1 MEVLNLTD
9 VDIKIENIVASA
21 SIGKDIDLK
30 EIESSNML
38 EGVSY
43 NREQFPGLVFKLKEP
58 KTAALIFGSGKLVCT
73 GAKSIDDSK
82 LAIKRT
88 VDLMRKVDTD
98 IPEEFEI
105 KIQNIVASAN
115 LESTL
120 NLEAVAL
127 ELEDTEYEPE
137 QFPGLVYRLSDPKVV
152 LLLFG
157 SGVLLIK
164 LVVFDLDNVIIDGE
178 AIDEIGKL
186 ANVEDDIAAIT
197 EKAMQGEIDFET
209 SIKDRVQLLEGTSIE
224 DIEKVA
230 DDLPLMNGACK
241 TIDCLKEKDVD
252 VAIISGSF
260 DVVADKVKDK
270 LGVETVYTNS
280 FTVEDG
286 KLTGEVTGPLVSGS
300 KLDVLKDHVEEAG
313 ITLDEVVAVGDG
325 ANDISMIESA
335 GCGIAFNAKDSVKEI
350 ADIVVDGKDLCKVLD
365 EILNQLTT
373 EEETETVDDEE
384 AVEEVEETEATEE
397 AVEEEAEEAVEEEAE
412 EAVEEVEE
420 TEDSEEAA
428 EETEDA
434 AETEDKKEDKKELP
448 KSEFVLA
455 DTMEGV
461 RKQKDEKEAEISK
474 VADEREEFNKI
485 AKEQRKIRDELNASL
500 KENLNKAI
508 EYRNERNEINK
519 EVEAAKKARNEA
531 NNKIKSLEWSSGKR
545 DKIKIENEI
554 KKIDKIIET
563 RVLDIKKENQ
573 LVKNANDLRKQLM
586 EIHEDE
592 SVKTEAQELKKL
604 SEEEHEKVIALSE
617 KAQEAHEEMLT
628 YFRKTDD
635 IRTAADE
642 AHKKFIEARKNASA
656 KHEEF
661 KAILSDIHVINK
673 KLGSNKPK
681 KRKNDNKGGSGSN
694 KNREERERA
703 EEIFAKFKQGG
714 KVSTEEILLL
724 QKYNIG

>member
-1 MEVLNLTD
+1 M
-9 VDIKIENIVASA
+9 
-21 SIGKDIDLK
+21 
-30 EIESSNML
+30 
-38 EGVSY
+38 
-43 NREQFPGLVFKLKEP
+43 
-58 KTAALIFGSGKLVCT
+58 
-73 GAKSIDDSK
+73 
-82 LAIKRT
+82 
-88 VDLMRKVDTD
+88 
-98 IPEEFEI
+98 
-105 KIQNIVASAN
+105 
-115 LESTL
+115 
-120 NLEAVAL
+120 
-127 ELEDTEYEPE
+127 
-137 QFPGLVYRLSDPKVV
+137 
-152 LLLFG
+152 
-157 SGVLLIK
+157 IK

-186 ANVEDDIAAIT
+186 ANVEEDIAEIT

-224 DIEKVA
+224 DVEKVA
-230 DDLPLMNGACK
+230 EELPLMPGACK
-241 TIDCLKEKDVD
+241 TVKCLKDKGVD

-260 DVVADKVKDK
+260 DVVADKVSDK
-270 LGVETVYTNS
+270 LGVDTVYTNS

-350 ADIVVDGKDLCKVLD
+350 ADVVVEEKDLCKVLC
-365 EILNQLTT
+365 EICNQLTT
-373 EEETETVDDEE
+373 DDAEEETVE
-384 AVEEVEETEATEE
+384 EEVEADVAED
-397 AVEEEAEEAVEEEAE
+397 VAEEAVEETEAE
-412 EAVEEVEE
+412 EAEDESEEEAEADEE
-420 TEDSEEAA
+420 ESEEADAEEAAEDESKEEEADAEEAA
-428 EETEDA
+428 EEESEEE
-434 AETEDKKEDKKELP
+434 AEVEEKA
-448 KSEFVLA
+448 EFVLA

-474 VADEREEFNKI
+474 IAEEREEFNKT
-485 AKEQRKIRDELNASL
+485 AREQRKIRDELNASL

-519 EVEAAKKARNEA
+519 EVEAAKKARNDA
-531 NNKIKSLEWSSGKR
+531 NNKIKSLEWNSGKR
-545 DKIKIENEI
+545 NKVKIENEI

-592 SVKTEAQELKKL
+592 SVKAEADELRKQ
-604 SEEEHEKVIALSE
+604 SEEEHEKVIELSE
-617 KAQEAHEEMLT
+617 KAQAAHEEMLK

-642 AHKKFIEARKNASA
+642 AHKNFIEARRNASA

-661 KAILSDIHVINK
+661 KAVLSDIHVINK

-681 KRKNDNKGGSGSN
+681 RRKSDNKGSSGSN
-694 KNREERERA
+694 KNREERQRA
-703 EEIFAKFKQGG
+703 QEIFEKFKKGG

>member
-1 MEVLNLTD
+1 M
-9 VDIKIENIVASA
+9 
-21 SIGKDIDLK
+21 
-30 EIESSNML
+30 
-38 EGVSY
+38 
-43 NREQFPGLVFKLKEP
+43 
-58 KTAALIFGSGKLVCT
+58 
-73 GAKSIDDSK
+73 
-82 LAIKRT
+82 
-88 VDLMRKVDTD
+88 
-98 IPEEFEI
+98 
-105 KIQNIVASAN
+105 
-115 LESTL
+115 
-120 NLEAVAL
+120 
-127 ELEDTEYEPE
+127 
-137 QFPGLVYRLSDPKVV
+137 
-152 LLLFG
+152 
-157 SGVLLIK
+157 IK

-230 DDLPLMNGACK
+230 DDLPLMPGACK
-241 TIDCLKEKDVD
+241 TIKCLKDKDVD

-270 LGVETVYTNS
+270 LGVDTVYTNS

-286 KLTGEVTGPLVSGS
+286 KLTGEVTGPLVSGT
-300 KLDVLKDHVEEAG
+300 KLDVLKDHVEQAG

-350 ADIVVDGKDLCKVLD
+350 ADVVVEEKDLCKVLC

-373 EEETETVDDEE
+373 DDAETETVE
-384 AVEEVEETEATEE
+384 EEVA
-397 AVEEEAEEAVEEEAE
+397 EEAEADVAEEAE
-412 EAVEEVEE
+412 AESVEEVEE
-420 TEDSEEAA
+420 TEDAEEEAEA
-428 EETEDA
+428 EEVEETEE
-434 AETEDKKEDKKELP
+434 AEEEAEAEKAKPKKADKGLP
-448 KSEFVLA
+448 ESNFVLA

-461 RKQKDEKEAEISK
+461 RKQKDEKEAEISR

-519 EVEAAKKARNEA
+519 QVEEAKKARNEA

-592 SVKTEAQELKKL
+592 SVKNEAQELKKL
-604 SEEEHEKVIALSE
+604 SEEEHEKVITLSE
-617 KAQEAHEEMLT
+617 QAQTAHEEMLN

-681 KRKNDNKGGSGSN
+681 KRKNDNKPSGGSN
-694 KNREERERA
+694 KNREEKERA

>member
-1 MEVLNLTD
+1 M
-9 VDIKIENIVASA
+9 IE
-21 SIGKDIDLK
+21 
-30 EIESSNML
+30 
-38 EGVSY
+38 
-43 NREQFPGLVFKLKEP
+43 
-58 KTAALIFGSGKLVCT
+58 
-73 GAKSIDDSK
+73 
-82 LAIKRT
+82 
-88 VDLMRKVDTD
+88 
-98 IPEEFEI
+98 
-105 KIQNIVASAN
+105 
-115 LESTL
+115 
-120 NLEAVAL
+120 
-127 ELEDTEYEPE
+127 
-137 QFPGLVYRLSDPKVV
+137 
-152 LLLFG
+152 
-157 SGVLLIK
+157 

-186 ANVEDDIAAIT
+186 ANVEDEIADIT

-209 SIKDRVQLLEGTSIE
+209 SIKDRVKLLEGTPIE
-224 DIEKVA
+224 EIEKLA
-230 DDLPLMNGACK
+230 DELPLMAGADE
-241 TIDCLKEKDVD
+241 TINALKEKDLD
-252 VAIISGSF
+252 VIIISGSF
-260 DVVADKVKDK
+260 DVVAEKVKDK
-270 LGVETVYTNS
+270 LGVDEVYTNS
-280 FTVEDG
+280 FSVEDG

-300 KLDVLKDHVEEAG
+300 KLDVLKDHVEKAG
-313 ITLDEVVAVGDG
+313 IALDNVVAVGDG

-350 ADIVVDGKDLCKVLD
+350 ADIVVEEKDLTKVSD

-373 EEETETVDDEE
+373 DDAETETVEEEE
-384 AVEEVEETEATEE
+384 AQEAEAEAEPVEDEKAEGAEEPEP
-397 AVEEEAEEAVEEEAE
+397 VEEEKAEEAEPAEAKKT
-412 EAVEEVEE
+412 EAKK
-420 TEDSEEAA
+420 S
-428 EETEDA
+428 
-434 AETEDKKEDKKELP
+434 DKGLP
-448 KSEFVLA
+448 ESNFVLA

-461 RKQKDEKEAEISK
+461 RKQKDEKEAEIAK
-474 VADEREEFNKI
+474 VAEEREEFNRI

-519 EVEAAKKARNEA
+519 AVEAAKKARNDA
-531 NNKIKSLEWSSGKR
+531 NNKIKNLEWSSGKR

-592 SVKTEAQELKKL
+592 SVKTEAQELKKV
-604 SEEEHEKVIALSE
+604 SEEEHEKVIELSE
-617 KAQEAHEEMLT
+617 KAQAAHEEMLT

-681 KRKNDNKGGSGSN
+681 RRKSDNKGSSGAN
-694 KNREERERA
+694 KNREEKERA
-703 EEIFAKFKQGG
+703 EEIFEKFKKGG

>member
-1 MEVLNLTD
+1 M
-9 VDIKIENIVASA
+9 
-21 SIGKDIDLK
+21 
-30 EIESSNML
+30 
-38 EGVSY
+38 
-43 NREQFPGLVFKLKEP
+43 
-58 KTAALIFGSGKLVCT
+58 
-73 GAKSIDDSK
+73 
-82 LAIKRT
+82 
-88 VDLMRKVDTD
+88 
-98 IPEEFEI
+98 
-105 KIQNIVASAN
+105 
-115 LESTL
+115 
-120 NLEAVAL
+120 
-127 ELEDTEYEPE
+127 
-137 QFPGLVYRLSDPKVV
+137 
-152 LLLFG
+152 
-157 SGVLLIK
+157 IK

-186 ANVEDDIAAIT
+186 ANVEDDIAEIT

-224 DIEKVA
+224 EIEKVA
-230 DDLPLMNGACK
+230 EDLPLMPGACETVK
-241 TIDCLKEKDVD
+241 CLKDKGVD

-260 DVVADKVKDK
+260 DVVADKVSDK
-270 LGVETVYTNS
+270 LGVDTVYTNS

-300 KLDVLKDHVEEAG
+300 KLDVLKDHVDEAG

-350 ADIVVDGKDLCKVLD
+350 ADVVVEEKDLCKVLS
-365 EILNQLTT
+365 EICNQLTT
-373 EEETETVDDEE
+373 DDAEEETVE
-384 AVEEVEETEATEE
+384 EEVEAQEAEGDAETEEE
-397 AVEEEAEEAVEEEAE
+397 VQEVEAAEEETAEEEAEAEDAEEEPEAEEAE
-412 EAVEEVEE
+412 EEPAE
-420 TEDSEEAA
+420 EEAPA
-428 EETEDA
+428 E
-434 AETEDKKEDKKELP
+434 KP
-448 KSEFVLA
+448 EFVLA

-461 RKQKDEKEAEISK
+461 RKQKDEKEAEIAK
-474 VADEREEFNKI
+474 VAEEREEFNKI
-485 AKEQRKIRDELNASL
+485 AREQRKIRDELNASL

-531 NNKIKSLEWSSGKR
+531 NNKIKSLEWNSGKR
-545 DKIKIENEI
+545 NKVKIENEI

-592 SVKTEAQELKKL
+592 SVKAEADELRKK
-604 SEEEHEKVIALSE
+604 SEEEHEKVIELSE
-617 KAQEAHEEMLT
+617 KAQAAHEEMLK

-642 AHKKFIEARKNASA
+642 AHKNFVEARRNASA

-661 KAILSDIHVINK
+661 KDILSDIHVINK

-681 KRKNDNKGGSGSN
+681 RRKSDNKGSSGGN
-694 KNREERERA
+694 KNREEKQRA
-703 EEIFAKFKQGG
+703 QEIFEKFKQGG

>member
-1 MEVLNLTD
+1 M
-9 VDIKIENIVASA
+9 
-21 SIGKDIDLK
+21 
-30 EIESSNML
+30 
-38 EGVSY
+38 
-43 NREQFPGLVFKLKEP
+43 
-58 KTAALIFGSGKLVCT
+58 
-73 GAKSIDDSK
+73 
-82 LAIKRT
+82 
-88 VDLMRKVDTD
+88 
-98 IPEEFEI
+98 
-105 KIQNIVASAN
+105 
-115 LESTL
+115 
-120 NLEAVAL
+120 
-127 ELEDTEYEPE
+127 
-137 QFPGLVYRLSDPKVV
+137 
-152 LLLFG
+152 
-157 SGVLLIK
+157 VLLIK

-186 ANVEDDIAAIT
+186 ANVEDEIAEIT

-209 SIKDRVQLLEGTSIE
+209 SIKDRVKLLEGTSIE
-224 DIEKVA
+224 EIEKVA
-230 DDLPLMNGACK
+230 DELPLMPGAEE
-241 TIDCLKEKDVD
+241 TINALKEKDLD

-260 DVVADKVKDK
+260 DVVAEKVKDK
-270 LGVETVYTNS
+270 LGVDAVYTNS
-280 FTVEDG
+280 FSVEDG
-286 KLTGEVTGPLVSGS
+286 KLTGEVTGPLVSES
-300 KLDVLKDHVEEAG
+300 KLDVLKDHVEKAE
-313 ITLDEVVAVGDG
+313 ITLDDVVAVGDG

-350 ADIVVDGKDLCKVLD
+350 ADIVVEEKDLTKVLD
-365 EILNQLTT
+365 EIVNQLTT
-373 EEETETVDDEE
+373 DDAETETV
-384 AVEEVEETEATEE
+384 
-397 AVEEEAEEAVEEEAE
+397 EEEAQEAE
-412 EAVEEVEE
+412 EEVV
-420 TEDSEEAA
+420 EEAA
-428 EETEDA
+428 EEEA
-434 AETEDKKEDKKELP
+434 QEAEEEKPKKADKGLP
-448 KSEFVLA
+448 KSDFVLA

-474 VADEREEFNKI
+474 VAEEREEYNKI

-519 EVEAAKKARNEA
+519 AVEAAKKARNDA
-531 NNKIKSLEWSSGKR
+531 NNKIKNLEWSSGKR

-586 EIHEDE
+586 DIHEDE
-592 SVKTEAQELKKL
+592 SVKSEAQELKKL
-604 SEEEHEKVIALSE
+604 SEEEHEKVIELSE
-617 KAQEAHEEMLT
+617 KAQTAHEEMLK

-673 KLGSNKPK
+673 KLGSNKPRR
-681 KRKNDNKGGSGSN
+681 RKSENKSSSGGN
-694 KNREERERA
+694 KNREEKERA
-703 EEIFAKFKQGG
+703 EEIFEKFKQGG

>member
-1 MEVLNLTD
+1 M
-9 VDIKIENIVASA
+9 
-21 SIGKDIDLK
+21 
-30 EIESSNML
+30 
-38 EGVSY
+38 
-43 NREQFPGLVFKLKEP
+43 
-58 KTAALIFGSGKLVCT
+58 
-73 GAKSIDDSK
+73 
-82 LAIKRT
+82 
-88 VDLMRKVDTD
+88 
-98 IPEEFEI
+98 
-105 KIQNIVASAN
+105 
-115 LESTL
+115 
-120 NLEAVAL
+120 
-127 ELEDTEYEPE
+127 
-137 QFPGLVYRLSDPKVV
+137 
-152 LLLFG
+152 
-157 SGVLLIK
+157 IK

-186 ANVEDDIAAIT
+186 ANVEEDIAEIT

-230 DDLPLMNGACK
+230 CDLPLMPGAEK
-241 TIDCLKEKDVD
+241 TIKCLKDKDVD

-260 DVVADKVKDK
+260 DVVADKIKDK

-300 KLDVLKDHVEEAG
+300 KLDVLKDHVEQAG

-325 ANDISMIESA
+325 ANDISMIKSA

-350 ADIVVDGKDLCKVLD
+350 ADIVVEEKDLCKVLC
-365 EILNQLTT
+365 EIINQLTT
-373 EEETETVDDEE
+373 DAETETVEEDTEEAEAVEAEAEPDVEEDIADETEAEEDAEPVVEEAAEDAEEDAESDVEEAAEDAEEETEAEE
-384 AVEEVEETEATEE
+384 KSA
-397 AVEEEAEEAVEEEAE
+397 EEEKPQK
-412 EAVEEVEE
+412 
-420 TEDSEEAA
+420 SKSKK
-428 EETEDA
+428 
-434 AETEDKKEDKKELP
+434 DKGLP
-448 KSEFVLA
+448 KSNFVLA

-474 VADEREEFNKI
+474 VADEREEFNRI

-508 EYRNERNEINK
+508 EFRNERNEINK
-519 EVEAAKKARNEA
+519 AVEAAKKARNDA

-592 SVKTEAQELKKL
+592 SVKNEAQELKKL
-604 SEEEHEKVIALSE
+604 SEEEHEKVIELSE
-617 KAQEAHEEMLT
+617 KAQAAHEEMLT

-656 KHEEF
+656 KHYRL
-661 KAILSDIHVINK
+661 LS
-673 KLGSNKPK
+673 
-681 KRKNDNKGGSGSN
+681 
-694 KNREERERA
+694 
-703 EEIFAKFKQGG
+703 
-714 KVSTEEILLL
+714 
-724 QKYNIG
+724 

>member
-1 MEVLNLTD
+1 M
-9 VDIKIENIVASA
+9 
-21 SIGKDIDLK
+21 
-30 EIESSNML
+30 
-38 EGVSY
+38 
-43 NREQFPGLVFKLKEP
+43 
-58 KTAALIFGSGKLVCT
+58 
-73 GAKSIDDSK
+73 
-82 LAIKRT
+82 
-88 VDLMRKVDTD
+88 
-98 IPEEFEI
+98 
-105 KIQNIVASAN
+105 
-115 LESTL
+115 
-120 NLEAVAL
+120 
-127 ELEDTEYEPE
+127 
-137 QFPGLVYRLSDPKVV
+137 
-152 LLLFG
+152 
-157 SGVLLIK
+157 IK

-186 ANVEDDIAAIT
+186 ANVEEDIAEIT

-224 DIEKVA
+224 DVEKVA
-230 DDLPLMNGACK
+230 EDLPLMPGACK
-241 TIDCLKEKDVD
+241 TVKCLKDKGVD

-260 DVVADKVKDK
+260 DVVADKVSDK
-270 LGVETVYTNS
+270 LGVDTVYTNS

-350 ADIVVDGKDLCKVLD
+350 ADVVVEEKDLCKVLC
-365 EILNQLTT
+365 EICNQLTT
-373 EEETETVDDEE
+373 DDAEEETVE
-384 AVEEVEETEATEE
+384 EEVEAQEAESDAETEEEVQEVEAEE
-397 AVEEEAEEAVEEEAE
+397 AAEEEAPAEDAEEEAAEEEAEEAPAE
-412 EAVEEVEE
+412 
-420 TEDSEEAA
+420 
-428 EETEDA
+428 
-434 AETEDKKEDKKELP
+434 KP
-448 KSEFVLA
+448 EFVLA

-461 RKQKDEKEAEISK
+461 RKQKDEKEAEIAK
-474 VADEREEFNKI
+474 VAEEREEFNKT
-485 AKEQRKIRDELNASL
+485 AREQRKIRDELNASL

-519 EVEAAKKARNEA
+519 QVEAAKKARNEA
-531 NNKIKSLEWSSGKR
+531 NNKIKSLEWNSGKR
-545 DKIKIENEI
+545 NKVKIENEI

-592 SVKTEAQELKKL
+592 SIKAEADELRKK
-604 SEEEHEKVIALSE
+604 SEEEHEKVIELSE
-617 KAQEAHEEMLT
+617 KAQAAHEEMLK

-642 AHKKFIEARKNASA
+642 AHKNFVEARRNASA

-661 KAILSDIHVINK
+661 KDILSDIHVINK

-681 KRKNDNKGGSGSN
+681 KRKNDNKSSGGSN
-694 KNREERERA
+694 KNREERQRA
-703 EEIFAKFKQGG
+703 QEIFEKFKQGG

>member
-1 MEVLNLTD
+1 M
-9 VDIKIENIVASA
+9 
-21 SIGKDIDLK
+21 
-30 EIESSNML
+30 
-38 EGVSY
+38 
-43 NREQFPGLVFKLKEP
+43 
-58 KTAALIFGSGKLVCT
+58 
-73 GAKSIDDSK
+73 
-82 LAIKRT
+82 
-88 VDLMRKVDTD
+88 
-98 IPEEFEI
+98 
-105 KIQNIVASAN
+105 
-115 LESTL
+115 
-120 NLEAVAL
+120 
-127 ELEDTEYEPE
+127 
-137 QFPGLVYRLSDPKVV
+137 
-152 LLLFG
+152 
-157 SGVLLIK
+157 IK

-186 ANVEDDIAAIT
+186 ANVEEDIAAIT

-230 DDLPLMNGACK
+230 DELPLMPGACK
-241 TIDCLKEKDVD
+241 TIKCLKDKDVD

-270 LGVETVYTNS
+270 LGVDTVYTNS

-286 KLTGEVTGPLVSGS
+286 KLTGEVTGPLVSGT

-350 ADIVVDGKDLCKVLD
+350 ADVVVDEKDLCKVLC

-373 EEETETVDDEE
+373 DDAETETV
-384 AVEEVEETEATEE
+384 
-397 AVEEEAEEAVEEEAE
+397 EEEAQEAETVEAEAE
-412 EAVEEVEE
+412 ETA
-420 TEDSEEAA
+420 DA
-428 EETEDA
+428 ETEDA
-434 AETEDKKEDKKELP
+434 EEAKEAEKAEDKKADKGLP
-448 KSEFVLA
+448 KSDFVLA

-519 EVEAAKKARNEA
+519 QVEEAKKARNEA

-592 SVKTEAQELKKL
+592 SVKGEAQELKKV
-604 SEEEHEKVIALSE
+604 SEEEHEKVITLSE
-617 KAQEAHEEMLT
+617 KAQAAHEEMLT

-673 KLGSNKPK
+673 KLGSNKPR
-681 KRKNDNKGGSGSN
+681 KRKNDNKPSGGAN
-694 KNREERERA
+694 KNREEKERA

>member
-1 MEVLNLTD
+1 V
-9 VDIKIENIVASA
+9 
-21 SIGKDIDLK
+21 
-30 EIESSNML
+30 
-38 EGVSY
+38 
-43 NREQFPGLVFKLKEP
+43 
-58 KTAALIFGSGKLVCT
+58 
-73 GAKSIDDSK
+73 
-82 LAIKRT
+82 
-88 VDLMRKVDTD
+88 
-98 IPEEFEI
+98 
-105 KIQNIVASAN
+105 
-115 LESTL
+115 
-120 NLEAVAL
+120 
-127 ELEDTEYEPE
+127 
-137 QFPGLVYRLSDPKVV
+137 
-152 LLLFG
+152 
-157 SGVLLIK
+157 VLLIK

-186 ANVEDDIAAIT
+186 ANVEDEIAEIT

-209 SIKDRVQLLEGTSIE
+209 SIKDRVKLLEGTSIE
-224 DIEKVA
+224 EIEKVA
-230 DDLPLMNGACK
+230 DELPLMPGAEE
-241 TIDCLKEKDVD
+241 TINALKEKDLD

-260 DVVADKVKDK
+260 DVVAEKVKDK
-270 LGVETVYTNS
+270 LGVDAVYTNS
-280 FTVEDG
+280 FSVEDG

-300 KLDVLKDHVEEAG
+300 KLDVLKDHVEKAE
-313 ITLDEVVAVGDG
+313 ITLDDVVAVGDG

-350 ADIVVDGKDLCKVLD
+350 ADIVVEEKDLTKVLD
-365 EILNQLTT
+365 EIVNQLTT
-373 EEETETVDDEE
+373 DDAETETV
-384 AVEEVEETEATEE
+384 
-397 AVEEEAEEAVEEEAE
+397 EEEAQEAE
-412 EAVEEVEE
+412 EEVV
-420 TEDSEEAA
+420 EEAA
-428 EETEDA
+428 EEEA
-434 AETEDKKEDKKELP
+434 QEEKPKKADKGLP
-448 KSEFVLA
+448 KSDFVLA

-474 VADEREEFNKI
+474 VAEEREEYNKI

-519 EVEAAKKARNEA
+519 AVEAAKKARNEA
-531 NNKIKSLEWSSGKR
+531 NNKIKNLEWSSGKR

-586 EIHEDE
+586 DIHEDE
-592 SVKTEAQELKKL
+592 SVKSEAQELKKL
-604 SEEEHEKVIALSE
+604 SEEEHEKVIELSE
-617 KAQEAHEEMLT
+617 KAQTAHEEMLK

-673 KLGSNKPK
+673 KLGSNKPRR
-681 KRKNDNKGGSGSN
+681 RKSENKSSSGGN
-694 KNREERERA
+694 KNREEKERA
-703 EEIFAKFKQGG
+703 EEIFEKFKQGG

>member
-1 MEVLNLTD
+1 M
-9 VDIKIENIVASA
+9 
-21 SIGKDIDLK
+21 
-30 EIESSNML
+30 
-38 EGVSY
+38 
-43 NREQFPGLVFKLKEP
+43 
-58 KTAALIFGSGKLVCT
+58 
-73 GAKSIDDSK
+73 
-82 LAIKRT
+82 
-88 VDLMRKVDTD
+88 
-98 IPEEFEI
+98 
-105 KIQNIVASAN
+105 
-115 LESTL
+115 
-120 NLEAVAL
+120 
-127 ELEDTEYEPE
+127 
-137 QFPGLVYRLSDPKVV
+137 
-152 LLLFG
+152 
-157 SGVLLIK
+157 VLLIK

-186 ANVEDDIAAIT
+186 ANVEDEIAEIT

-209 SIKDRVQLLEGTSIE
+209 SIKDRVKLLEGTSIE
-224 DIEKVA
+224 EIEKVA
-230 DDLPLMNGACK
+230 DELPLMPGAEE
-241 TIDCLKEKDVD
+241 TINTLKEKDLD

-260 DVVADKVKDK
+260 DVVAEKIKDK
-270 LGVETVYTNS
+270 LGVDAVYTNS
-280 FTVEDG
+280 FSVEDG

-300 KLDVLKDHVEEAG
+300 KLDVLNDHVEKAG
-313 ITLDEVVAVGDG
+313 ITLDDVVAVGDG

-350 ADIVVDGKDLCKVLD
+350 ADIVVEEKDLTKVLD
-365 EILNQLTT
+365 EIVNQLTT
-373 EEETETVDDEE
+373 DDAETETVEEE
-384 AVEEVEETEATEE
+384 AQEVEE
-397 AVEEEAEEAVEEEAE
+397 
-412 EAVEEVEE
+412 EVV
-420 TEDSEEAA
+420 EEAA
-428 EETEDA
+428 EEEAQEAENAEDA
-434 AETEDKKEDKKELP
+434 KEEVVEEAAEEEAQEAEEEKPKKADKGLP
-448 KSEFVLA
+448 KSDFVLA

-474 VADEREEFNKI
+474 VAEEREEYNRI

-519 EVEAAKKARNEA
+519 AVEAAKKARNEA
-531 NNKIKSLEWSSGKR
+531 NNKIKNLEWSSGKR

-586 EIHEDE
+586 DIHEDE
-592 SVKTEAQELKKL
+592 SVKSEAQELKKL
-604 SEEEHEKVIALSE
+604 SEEEHEKVIELSE
-617 KAQEAHEEMLT
+617 KAQTAHEEMLK

-673 KLGSNKPK
+673 KLGSNKPRR
-681 KRKNDNKGGSGSN
+681 RKSENKGSSGGN
-694 KNREERERA
+694 KNREEKERA
-703 EEIFAKFKQGG
+703 EEIFEKFKQGG

>member
-1 MEVLNLTD
+1 M
-9 VDIKIENIVASA
+9 
-21 SIGKDIDLK
+21 
-30 EIESSNML
+30 
-38 EGVSY
+38 
-43 NREQFPGLVFKLKEP
+43 
-58 KTAALIFGSGKLVCT
+58 
-73 GAKSIDDSK
+73 
-82 LAIKRT
+82 
-88 VDLMRKVDTD
+88 
-98 IPEEFEI
+98 
-105 KIQNIVASAN
+105 
-115 LESTL
+115 
-120 NLEAVAL
+120 
-127 ELEDTEYEPE
+127 
-137 QFPGLVYRLSDPKVV
+137 
-152 LLLFG
+152 
-157 SGVLLIK
+157 IK

-186 ANVEDDIAAIT
+186 ANVEDEIAEIT

-209 SIKDRVQLLEGTSIE
+209 SIKDRVKLLEGTSIE
-224 DIEKVA
+224 DIQKVA
-230 DDLPLMNGACK
+230 DELPLMNGAED
-241 TIDCLKEKDVD
+241 TIARLKEEGLD

-260 DVVADKVKDK
+260 DVVAQTVKDK
-270 LGVETVYTNS
+270 LGIENAYTNS

-300 KLDVLKDHVEEAG
+300 KLDVLKEHIEGNDTSLE
-313 ITLDEVVAVGDG
+313 EVVAVGDG

-335 GCGIAFNAKDSVKEI
+335 GIGIAFNAKDSVKEK
-350 ADIVVDGKDLCKVLD
+350 ADVVVDEKDLTKVLD
-365 EILNQLTT
+365 EIINQLSTDVV
-373 EEETETVDDEE
+373 ENDETEQVEE
-384 AVEEVEETEATEE
+384 AEDAEESTEE
-397 AVEEEAEEAVEEEAE
+397 AEKP
-412 EAVEEVEE
+412 
-420 TEDSEEAA
+420 
-428 EETEDA
+428 
-434 AETEDKKEDKKELP
+434 KKDGLP
-448 KSEFVLA
+448 ESDFVLA

-461 RKQKDEKEAEISK
+461 RKQKDEKEAEIAK
-474 VADEREEFNKI
+474 VTEEREEFNRI

-508 EYRNERNEINK
+508 EFRNERNEINK
-519 EVEAAKKARNEA
+519 KVEEAKKARNEA
-531 NNKIKSLEWSSGKR
+531 NNKIRNLEWSSGKR

-586 EIHEDE
+586 KIHEDE
-592 SVKTEAQELKKL
+592 SVQGESQELKKL
-604 SEEEHEKVIALSE
+604 SEEEHEKVITLSE
-617 KAQEAHEEMLT
+617 KAQVAHEEMLT

-673 KLGSNKPK
+673 KLDTNRPK
-681 KRKNDNKGGSGSN
+681 KRRTETKPSSGSN
-694 KNREERERA
+694 RNREEKERA

>member
-1 MEVLNLTD
+1 M
-9 VDIKIENIVASA
+9 
-21 SIGKDIDLK
+21 
-30 EIESSNML
+30 
-38 EGVSY
+38 
-43 NREQFPGLVFKLKEP
+43 
-58 KTAALIFGSGKLVCT
+58 
-73 GAKSIDDSK
+73 
-82 LAIKRT
+82 
-88 VDLMRKVDTD
+88 
-98 IPEEFEI
+98 
-105 KIQNIVASAN
+105 
-115 LESTL
+115 
-120 NLEAVAL
+120 
-127 ELEDTEYEPE
+127 
-137 QFPGLVYRLSDPKVV
+137 
-152 LLLFG
+152 
-157 SGVLLIK
+157 VLLIK

-186 ANVEDDIAAIT
+186 ANVEEDIAEIT
-197 EKAMQGEIDFET
+197 EKAMQGELDFET
-209 SIKDRVQLLEGTSIE
+209 SIKYRVQLLEGTSIE

-230 DDLPLMNGACK
+230 GDLPLIPGSEE
-241 TIDCLKEKDVD
+241 TITCLKDKDVD

-260 DVVADKVKDK
+260 DVVAEKIKDK
-270 LGVETVYTNS
+270 LGVDAVYTNS

-286 KLTGEVTGPLVSGS
+286 KLTGEVTGPLVSGT
-300 KLDVLKDHVEEAG
+300 KLDVLNDHVEEAG

-350 ADIVVDGKDLCKVLD
+350 ADIVVDEKDLTKVLD

-373 EEETETVDDEE
+373 EDAETETVEEDAEE
-384 AVEEVEETEATEE
+384 AEAVEAETEEVEEADAEP
-397 AVEEEAEEAVEEEAE
+397 VEEEDAEEAVEAE
-412 EAVEEVEE
+412 TEEVEE
-420 TEDSEEAA
+420 ADAEPAKEEKPKKSKK
-428 EETEDA
+428 
-434 AETEDKKEDKKELP
+434 DKGLP
-448 KSEFVLA
+448 KSDFVLA

-461 RKQKDEKEAEISK
+461 RKQKDEKEDEISK
-474 VADEREEFNKI
+474 VAEEREEFNRI

-519 EVEAAKKARNEA
+519 AVEAAKKARNDA
-531 NNKIKSLEWSSGKR
+531 NNKIKNLEWSSGKR

-586 EIHEDE
+586 GIHEDE
-592 SVKTEAQELKKL
+592 SVKNEAQELKKV
-604 SEEEHEKVIALSE
+604 SEEEHEKVIELSE
-617 KAQEAHEEMLT
+617 KAQAAHEEMLK

-661 KAILSDIHVINK
+661 KVILSDIHVINK

-681 KRKNDNKGGSGSN
+681 RRKSNNKSSSGAN
-694 KNREERERA
+694 KNREEKERA
-703 EEIFAKFKQGG
+703 EEIFEKFKQGG

>member
-1 MEVLNLTD
+1 M
-9 VDIKIENIVASA
+9 
-21 SIGKDIDLK
+21 
-30 EIESSNML
+30 
-38 EGVSY
+38 
-43 NREQFPGLVFKLKEP
+43 
-58 KTAALIFGSGKLVCT
+58 
-73 GAKSIDDSK
+73 
-82 LAIKRT
+82 
-88 VDLMRKVDTD
+88 
-98 IPEEFEI
+98 
-105 KIQNIVASAN
+105 
-115 LESTL
+115 
-120 NLEAVAL
+120 
-127 ELEDTEYEPE
+127 
-137 QFPGLVYRLSDPKVV
+137 
-152 LLLFG
+152 
-157 SGVLLIK
+157 IK

-186 ANVEDDIAAIT
+186 ANVEEDIAAIT

-230 DDLPLMNGACK
+230 DDLPLMAGAEK
-241 TIDCLKEKDVD
+241 TIACLKEKDVD

-260 DVVADKVKDK
+260 DVVAEKVKDK
-270 LGVETVYTNS
+270 LGVDAVYTNS

-350 ADIVVDGKDLCKVLD
+350 ADVVVDEKDLCKVLD

-373 EEETETVDDEE
+373 EEENEAVDDEE
-384 AVEEVEETEATEE
+384 TEE
-397 AVEEEAEEAVEEEAE
+397 AVEASEEAEETAE
-412 EAVEEVEE
+412 EAA
-420 TEDSEEAA
+420 DEEAADEA
-428 EETEDA
+428 EETEEASEDA
-434 AETEDKKEDKKELP
+434 AEDKKEDKKELP

-474 VADEREEFNKI
+474 VADEREEFNRI

-508 EYRNERNEINK
+508 EFRNERNEINK

-592 SVKTEAQELKKL
+592 SIKTEAQELKKV
-604 SEEEHEKVIALSE
+604 SEEEHEKVISLSE

-681 KRKNDNKGGSGSN
+681 RRRNDNKGSSGGN
-694 KNREERERA
+694 KNREEKERA

>member
-1 MEVLNLTD
+1 V
-9 VDIKIENIVASA
+9 
-21 SIGKDIDLK
+21 
-30 EIESSNML
+30 
-38 EGVSY
+38 
-43 NREQFPGLVFKLKEP
+43 
-58 KTAALIFGSGKLVCT
+58 
-73 GAKSIDDSK
+73 
-82 LAIKRT
+82 
-88 VDLMRKVDTD
+88 
-98 IPEEFEI
+98 
-105 KIQNIVASAN
+105 
-115 LESTL
+115 
-120 NLEAVAL
+120 
-127 ELEDTEYEPE
+127 
-137 QFPGLVYRLSDPKVV
+137 
-152 LLLFG
+152 
-157 SGVLLIK
+157 VLLIK

-186 ANVEDDIAAIT
+186 ANVEEDIAAIT

-230 DDLPLMNGACK
+230 DDLPLMAGAEK
-241 TIDCLKEKDVD
+241 TIACLKEKDVD

-260 DVVADKVKDK
+260 DVVAEKVKDK
-270 LGVETVYTNS
+270 LGVDAVYTNN

-350 ADIVVDGKDLCKVLD
+350 ADVVVEEKDLCKVLC
-365 EILNQLTT
+365 EICNQLTT
-373 EEETETVDDEE
+373 DDAEEETVE
-384 AVEEVEETEATEE
+384 EEVEAQEAESDAETEEE
-397 AVEEEAEEAVEEEAE
+397 VQEVEAE
-412 EAVEEVEE
+412 
-420 TEDSEEAA
+420 EEAA
-428 EETEDA
+428 EETEE
-434 AETEDKKEDKKELP
+434 AEAEEEAPEEKP
-448 KSEFVLA
+448 EFVLA

-461 RKQKDEKEAEISK
+461 RKQKDEKEAEIAK
-474 VADEREEFNKI
+474 VAEEREEFNKT
-485 AKEQRKIRDELNASL
+485 AREQRKIRDELNASL

-531 NNKIKSLEWSSGKR
+531 NNKIKSLEWNSGKR
-545 DKIKIENEI
+545 NKVKIENEI

-592 SVKTEAQELKKL
+592 SVKAEADELRKQ
-604 SEEEHEKVIALSE
+604 SEEEHEKVIELSE
-617 KAQEAHEEMLT
+617 KAQAAHEEMLK

-642 AHKKFIEARKNASA
+642 AHKNFVEARRNASA

-681 KRKNDNKGGSGSN
+681 RRKSDNKGSSGGN
-694 KNREERERA
+694 KNREERQRA
-703 EEIFAKFKQGG
+703 QEIFDKFKQGG

>member
-1 MEVLNLTD
+1 M
-9 VDIKIENIVASA
+9 
-21 SIGKDIDLK
+21 
-30 EIESSNML
+30 
-38 EGVSY
+38 
-43 NREQFPGLVFKLKEP
+43 
-58 KTAALIFGSGKLVCT
+58 
-73 GAKSIDDSK
+73 
-82 LAIKRT
+82 
-88 VDLMRKVDTD
+88 
-98 IPEEFEI
+98 
-105 KIQNIVASAN
+105 
-115 LESTL
+115 
-120 NLEAVAL
+120 
-127 ELEDTEYEPE
+127 
-137 QFPGLVYRLSDPKVV
+137 
-152 LLLFG
+152 
-157 SGVLLIK
+157 VLLIK

-186 ANVEDDIAAIT
+186 ANVEDDIAEIT

-230 DDLPLMNGACK
+230 EDLPLMPGACK
-241 TIDCLKEKDVD
+241 TVKCLKDKGVD

-260 DVVADKVKDK
+260 DVVADKVSDK
-270 LGVETVYTNS
+270 LGVDTVYTNS

-350 ADIVVDGKDLCKVLD
+350 ADVVVEEKDLCKVLC
-365 EILNQLTT
+365 EICNQLTT
-373 EEETETVDDEE
+373 DDAEEETVE
-384 AVEEVEETEATEE
+384 EEVEAQEAESDAETE
-397 AVEEEAEEAVEEEAE
+397 
-412 EAVEEVEE
+412 EEVQEVE
-420 TEDSEEAA
+420 AEEAA
-428 EETEDA
+428 EEEAPAEEEAEAEDA
-434 AETEDKKEDKKELP
+434 EEEAAEEEAPAEKP
-448 KSEFVLA
+448 EFVLA

-461 RKQKDEKEAEISK
+461 RKQKDEKEAEIAK
-474 VADEREEFNKI
+474 VAEEREEFNKT
-485 AKEQRKIRDELNASL
+485 AREQRKIRDELNASL

-531 NNKIKSLEWSSGKR
+531 NNKIKSLEWNSGKR
-545 DKIKIENEI
+545 NKVKIENEI

-592 SVKTEAQELKKL
+592 SVKAEADELRKK
-604 SEEEHEKVIALSE
+604 SEEEHEKVIELSE
-617 KAQEAHEEMLT
+617 KAQAAHEEMLK

-642 AHKKFIEARKNASA
+642 AHKNFVEARRNASA

-661 KAILSDIHVINK
+661 KDILSDIHVINK

-681 KRKNDNKGGSGSN
+681 RRKSDNKGSSGGN
-694 KNREERERA
+694 KNREERQRA
-703 EEIFAKFKQGG
+703 QEIFEKFKQGG

>member
-1 MEVLNLTD
+1 M
-9 VDIKIENIVASA
+9 
-21 SIGKDIDLK
+21 
-30 EIESSNML
+30 
-38 EGVSY
+38 
-43 NREQFPGLVFKLKEP
+43 
-58 KTAALIFGSGKLVCT
+58 
-73 GAKSIDDSK
+73 
-82 LAIKRT
+82 
-88 VDLMRKVDTD
+88 
-98 IPEEFEI
+98 
-105 KIQNIVASAN
+105 
-115 LESTL
+115 
-120 NLEAVAL
+120 
-127 ELEDTEYEPE
+127 
-137 QFPGLVYRLSDPKVV
+137 
-152 LLLFG
+152 
-157 SGVLLIK
+157 IK

-186 ANVEDDIAAIT
+186 ANVEEDIAEIT

-224 DIEKVA
+224 EIQKVA
-230 DDLPLMNGACK
+230 SELPLMPGAEDTING
-241 TIDCLKEKDVD
+241 LKENDID

-260 DVVADKVKDK
+260 DVVADEIKEK
-270 LGVETVYTNS
+270 LGVDAVYTNS

-313 ITLDEVVAVGDG
+313 IALEDVVAVGDG

-350 ADIVVDGKDLCKVLD
+350 ADVVVDEKDLTKVLD

-373 EEETETVDDEE
+373 DEAEEETVEDKQEE
-384 AVEEVEETEATEE
+384 AQEAEEEVAEA
-397 AVEEEAEEAVEEEAE
+397 EEAEEEPAEEEAP
-412 EAVEEVEE
+412 
-420 TEDSEEAA
+420 
-428 EETEDA
+428 
-434 AETEDKKEDKKELP
+434 KK
-448 KSEFVLA
+448 EFVLA

-485 AKEQRKIRDELNASL
+485 AREQRKIRDELNASL

-519 EVEAAKKARNEA
+519 QVEEAKKARNEA
-531 NNKIKSLEWSSGKR
+531 NAKIKNLEWNSGKR
-545 DKIKIENEI
+545 NKIKIENEI

-592 SVKTEAQELKKL
+592 AAKGEAEELKKV
-604 SEEEHEKVIALSE
+604 SEEEHEKVIELSE
-617 KAQEAHEEMLT
+617 KAQAAHEEMLK

-642 AHKKFIEARKNASA
+642 AHKKFIEARRNASE

-681 KRKNDNKGGSGSN
+681 RRKSDNKGSSGAN
-694 KNREERERA
+694 KNREEKQRA
-703 EEIFAKFKQGG
+703 EEIFEKFKQGG

>member
-1 MEVLNLTD
+1 M
-9 VDIKIENIVASA
+9 
-21 SIGKDIDLK
+21 
-30 EIESSNML
+30 
-38 EGVSY
+38 
-43 NREQFPGLVFKLKEP
+43 
-58 KTAALIFGSGKLVCT
+58 
-73 GAKSIDDSK
+73 
-82 LAIKRT
+82 
-88 VDLMRKVDTD
+88 
-98 IPEEFEI
+98 
-105 KIQNIVASAN
+105 
-115 LESTL
+115 
-120 NLEAVAL
+120 
-127 ELEDTEYEPE
+127 
-137 QFPGLVYRLSDPKVV
+137 
-152 LLLFG
+152 
-157 SGVLLIK
+157 VLLIE

-230 DDLPLMNGACK
+230 DDLPLMPGACK
-241 TIDCLKEKDVD
+241 TIKCLKDKDVD

-260 DVVADKVKDK
+260 DVVADEIKDK

-300 KLDVLKDHVEEAG
+300 KLDVLKDHVENAG
-313 ITLDEVVAVGDG
+313 IALDEVVAVGDG

-350 ADIVVDGKDLCKVLD
+350 ADVVVEEKDLTKVLD

-373 EEETETVDDEE
+373 DDAEEETVEEVEDEASEEAE
-384 AVEEVEETEATEE
+384 AVEEVAEAEAEVEEDEAEE
-397 AVEEEAEEAVEEEAE
+397 AADEEEAEEEASEEEAEEAAEDEAEPEEEEAE
-412 EAVEEVEE
+412 EAADE
-420 TEDSEEAA
+420 EEAEP
-428 EETEDA
+428 EEA
-434 AETEDKKEDKKELP
+434 P
-448 KSEFVLA
+448 KHEFVLA

-485 AKEQRKIRDELNASL
+485 AREQRKIRDELNSSL

-508 EYRNERNEINK
+508 EFRNERNEINK
-519 EVEAAKKARNEA
+519 EVEAAKKARNDA
-531 NNKIKSLEWSSGKR
+531 NNKIKSLEWNSGKR
-545 DKIKIENEI
+545 NKVRIENEI

-592 SVKTEAQELKKL
+592 SVKAEADELRKK
-604 SEEEHEKVIALSE
+604 SEEEHEKVIELSE
-617 KAQEAHEEMLT
+617 KAQAAHEEMLK

-642 AHKKFIEARKNASA
+642 AHKNFVEARRNASA

-661 KAILSDIHVINK
+661 KDILSDIHVINK

-681 KRKNDNKGGSGSN
+681 RRKSDNKGSSGGN
-694 KNREERERA
+694 KNREEKQRA
-703 EEIFAKFKQGG
+703 QEIFEKFKQGG

>member
-1 MEVLNLTD
+1 M
-9 VDIKIENIVASA
+9 
-21 SIGKDIDLK
+21 
-30 EIESSNML
+30 
-38 EGVSY
+38 
-43 NREQFPGLVFKLKEP
+43 
-58 KTAALIFGSGKLVCT
+58 
-73 GAKSIDDSK
+73 
-82 LAIKRT
+82 
-88 VDLMRKVDTD
+88 
-98 IPEEFEI
+98 
-105 KIQNIVASAN
+105 
-115 LESTL
+115 
-120 NLEAVAL
+120 
-127 ELEDTEYEPE
+127 
-137 QFPGLVYRLSDPKVV
+137 
-152 LLLFG
+152 
-157 SGVLLIK
+157 IK

-186 ANVEDDIAAIT
+186 ANVEEDIAEIT

-209 SIKDRVQLLEGTSIE
+209 SIKDRVQLLEGTPIE
-224 DIEKVA
+224 DIEKLA
-230 DDLPLMNGACK
+230 DELPLMDGACK
-241 TIDCLKEKDVD
+241 TIDCLKKRDVD

-260 DVVADKVKDK
+260 DVVAEKVKDK

-300 KLDVLKDHVEEAG
+300 KLDVLKDHVEKAG

-350 ADIVVDGKDLCKVLD
+350 ADVVVEEKDLCKVLC

-373 EEETETVDDEE
+373 EEETETVDDDEAAEEE
-384 AVEEVEETEATEE
+384 ADETEDDA
-397 AVEEEAEEAVEEEAE
+397 EEAEE
-412 EAVEEVEE
+412 EV
-420 TEDSEEAA
+420 EAA
-428 EETEDA
+428 EEEVD
-434 AETEDKKEDKKELP
+434 ETEDDAEEAEAEEKPAEEEESAEKKGKKDLP

-508 EYRNERNEINK
+508 EFRNKRNEINK

-592 SVKTEAQELKKL
+592 SVKDEAQELKKK
-604 SEEEHEKVIALSE
+604 SEEEHEKVIQLSE
-617 KAQEAHEEMLT
+617 QAQEAHEEMLT

-635 IRTAADE
+635 IRTAADD

-681 KRKNDNKGGSGSN
+681 KRKNDNKGSSGPN

>member
-1 MEVLNLTD
+1 M
-9 VDIKIENIVASA
+9 
-21 SIGKDIDLK
+21 
-30 EIESSNML
+30 
-38 EGVSY
+38 
-43 NREQFPGLVFKLKEP
+43 
-58 KTAALIFGSGKLVCT
+58 
-73 GAKSIDDSK
+73 
-82 LAIKRT
+82 
-88 VDLMRKVDTD
+88 
-98 IPEEFEI
+98 
-105 KIQNIVASAN
+105 
-115 LESTL
+115 
-120 NLEAVAL
+120 
-127 ELEDTEYEPE
+127 
-137 QFPGLVYRLSDPKVV
+137 
-152 LLLFG
+152 
-157 SGVLLIK
+157 IK

-186 ANVEDDIAAIT
+186 ANVEDEIAEIT

-209 SIKDRVQLLEGTSIE
+209 SIKDRVKLLEGTSIE
-224 DIEKVA
+224 EIEKVA
-230 DDLPLMNGACK
+230 DELPLMPGAEE
-241 TIDCLKEKDVD
+241 TINTLKEKDLD

-260 DVVADKVKDK
+260 DVVAEKIKDK
-270 LGVETVYTNS
+270 LGVDAVYTNS
-280 FTVEDG
+280 FSVEDG

-300 KLDVLKDHVEEAG
+300 KLDVLNDHVEKAG
-313 ITLDEVVAVGDG
+313 IALDDVVAVGDG

-350 ADIVVDGKDLCKVLD
+350 ADIVVEEKDLTKVLD
-365 EILNQLTT
+365 EIVNQLTT
-373 EEETETVDDEE
+373 DDAETETV
-384 AVEEVEETEATEE
+384 
-397 AVEEEAEEAVEEEAE
+397 EEEAQETEEE
-412 EAVEEVEE
+412 VV
-420 TEDSEEAA
+420 EEAA
-428 EETEDA
+428 EEEAQEAENAEDA
-434 AETEDKKEDKKELP
+434 EEEVVEEAAEEEAQEAEEEKPKKADKGLP
-448 KSEFVLA
+448 KSDFVLA

-474 VADEREEFNKI
+474 VAEEREEYNRI

-519 EVEAAKKARNEA
+519 AVEAAKKARNEA
-531 NNKIKSLEWSSGKR
+531 NNKIKNLEWSSGKR

-586 EIHEDE
+586 DIHEDE
-592 SVKTEAQELKKL
+592 SVKSEAQELKKL
-604 SEEEHEKVIALSE
+604 SEEEHEKVIELSE
-617 KAQEAHEEMLT
+617 KAQTAHEEMLK

-673 KLGSNKPK
+673 KLGSNKPRR
-681 KRKNDNKGGSGSN
+681 RKSENKGSSGGN
-694 KNREERERA
+694 KNREEKERA
-703 EEIFAKFKQGG
+703 EEIFEKFKQGG

>member
-1 MEVLNLTD
+1 M
-9 VDIKIENIVASA
+9 
-21 SIGKDIDLK
+21 
-30 EIESSNML
+30 
-38 EGVSY
+38 
-43 NREQFPGLVFKLKEP
+43 
-58 KTAALIFGSGKLVCT
+58 
-73 GAKSIDDSK
+73 
-82 LAIKRT
+82 
-88 VDLMRKVDTD
+88 
-98 IPEEFEI
+98 
-105 KIQNIVASAN
+105 
-115 LESTL
+115 
-120 NLEAVAL
+120 
-127 ELEDTEYEPE
+127 
-137 QFPGLVYRLSDPKVV
+137 
-152 LLLFG
+152 
-157 SGVLLIK
+157 VLLIK

-186 ANVEDDIAAIT
+186 ANVEEDIAAIT

-230 DDLPLMNGACK
+230 DDLPLMAGAEK
-241 TIDCLKEKDVD
+241 TIACLKEKDVD

-260 DVVADKVKDK
+260 DVVAEKVKDK
-270 LGVETVYTNS
+270 LGVDAVYTNS

-300 KLDVLKDHVEEAG
+300 KLDVLKGHVEEAG

-350 ADIVVDGKDLCKVLD
+350 ADVVVDEKDLCKVLD

-373 EEETETVDDEE
+373 EEENEAVDDEE
-384 AVEEVEETEATEE
+384 TEE
-397 AVEEEAEEAVEEEAE
+397 AVEASEEAEETA
-412 EAVEEVEE
+412 
-420 TEDSEEAA
+420 EEAA
-428 EETEDA
+428 EAEETEEASEDA
-434 AETEDKKEDKKELP
+434 AEDKKEDKKELP

-474 VADEREEFNKI
+474 VADEREEFNRI

-508 EYRNERNEINK
+508 EFRNERNEINK

-531 NNKIKSLEWSSGKR
+531 NNKIKNLEWSSGKR

-592 SVKTEAQELKKL
+592 SVKTEAQELKKV

-681 KRKNDNKGGSGSN
+681 KRRNDNKGGSGGN
-694 KNREERERA
+694 KNREEKERA